1 MTANFHAA
9 LLKHALQRGNSHMRN
24 TVWLTLAA
32 LASTASTVLA
42 ADLLPAKLAGHSI
55 LPAASFFAPPAGA
68 PELFATTG
76 KFAAPDRK
84 RVDTIESVEG
94 TSFLSAK
101 EAPRKTGMKLPFKGQ
116 PYQGFSGI
124 KSMGDGTFWTI
135 LDNGLGAKANSADA
149 MLSLHQVK
157 PDWATG
163 TTSIVKSIFLRDP
176 DGKLPFLITTE
187 GSKERYLTGADLD
200 VESFQ
205 PIGNSIWIGDEFGP
219 YLIEVD
225 QDGKVLSFFE
235 TDLNGTVAK
244 SPDHFTVSTPA
255 KPGDPV
261 AFNIR
266 RSRGYE
272 GMAAS
277 PDGRFLYPLLE
288 GPVWDETAKSW
299 EMQDGKEV
307 LRVLEFDV
315 AAKKWTGRHWTYALE
330 ANGNNIGDF
339 NMIDATTGL
348 VIERDNGEGDTS
360 MACAEGKIDATCFN
374 TPATFKRVYKVE
386 LGEAK
391 PVGVARKIASIDLLA
406 IADPDRKAKTQTT
419 GDTFSFPFVTIES
432 VDVVDSTHII
442 VGNDNNL
449 PYSSGRTLGKQ
460 DDNELILLAVP
471 ELLSAK

>member
-1 MTANFHAA
+1 MKHVVYSVAA
-9 LLKHALQRGNSHMRN
+9 L
-24 TVWLTLAA
+24 
-32 LASTASTVLA
+32 VLA
-42 ADLLPAKLAGHSI
+42 AGSAFGAEALPAKLAGHSI
-55 LPAASFFAPPAGA
+55 LPAASYFQPPASA

-76 KFAAPDRK
+76 KFASPDRK
-84 RVDTIESVEG
+84 RVDTVESIEG

-149 MLSLHQVK
+149 MLSLHLVR
-157 PDWATG
+157 PDWKAG
-163 TTSIVKSIFLRDP
+163 TTAIEKSIFLHDP
-176 DGKLPFLITTE
+176 DGKIPFQIVTE

-205 PIGNSIWIGDEFGP
+205 PIGTSIWIGDEFGP

-225 QDGKVLSFFE
+225 ASGKVLSFFE
-235 TDLNGTVAK
+235 TELGGQIAK
-244 SPDHFTVSTPA
+244 SPDHFTLSTPA
-255 KPGDPV
+255 KPEDAV
-261 AFNIR
+261 TFNIR

-277 PDGRFLYPLLE
+277 KDGKFLYPLLE
-288 GPVWDETAKSW
+288 GPVWDAAAKTW

-315 AAKKWTGRHWTYALE
+315 TARKWTGRHWTYSLDV
-330 ANGNNIGDF
+330 NGNNIGDF

-348 VIERDNGEGDTS
+348 IIERDNGEGDAVQ
-360 MACAEGKIDATCFN
+360 ACAEGKIEATCFN
-374 TPATFKRVYKVE
+374 VPAKFKRVYKVE
-386 LGEAK
+386 LGDAA
-391 PVGVARKIASIDLLA
+391 PVGVARKIAHIDLMS
-406 IADPDRKAKTQTT
+406 ISDPDKMAKNGT
-419 GDTFSFPFVTIES
+419 GTATFTFPFVTIED
-432 VDVVDSTHII
+432 VDVVDATHII

-449 PYSSGRTLGKQ
+449 PYSSGRVLGKQ
-460 DDNELILLAVP
+460 DDNELILLSVP